1 MESEI
6 MTINEFLFD
15 LPLYHRV
22 LGEDNKDLINFI
34 INGRRERHEVD
45 GYNPIEECESTFVL
59 FCSIYDTVQNSLGN
73 TSLEVNYVSGKS
85 KKFDTYEVILRCK
98 RYNTFLH
105 YLVHIEYEDPEDY
118 YEDKQIKYISK
129 VGQYPSV
136 ADFHIGQ
143 VHKYD
148 KVLSKDKMRE
158 FTKAIGLAANGI
170 GIGSFVYLRRIFE
183 HLVSEAFEKAISEND
198 EFDADA
204 FSKAKMNNKIQM
216 LSGYLPDFLVE
227 NYSIYGILSKGI
239 HELSEED
246 CKSYFSI
253 LRESIEMILDEKED
267 NRQKEMKKNN
277 IKKVLSQIT
286 REINN

>member
-1 MESEI
+1 
-6 MTINEFLFD
+6 MTLDDFL
-15 LPLYHRV
+15 LNSPLYAKV
-22 LGEDNKDLINFI
+22 SEEDGASDIIYSLYGINRYKTC
-34 INGRRERHEVD
+34 IN
-45 GYNPIEECESTFVL
+45 GYNPIDKCDTTFFL
-59 FCSIYDTVQNSLGN
+59 YYGLGSIKSSNKNINDITYHSNIISHYDTN
-73 TSLEVNYVSGKS
+73 EVIFICSRYETLFHFLIHIEVYDS
-85 KKFDTYEVILRCK
+85 KKI
-98 RYNTFLH
+98 
-105 YLVHIEYEDPEDY
+105 
-118 YEDKQIKYISK
+118 ISK

-267 NRQKEMKKNN
+267 NRQKEMKKDN

>member
-1 MESEI
+1 
-6 MTINEFLFD
+6 MTLDDFL
-15 LPLYHRV
+15 LNTPLYAKV
-22 LGEDNKDLINFI
+22 SEEDGASDIIYSLYGINRYKTC
-34 INGRRERHEVD
+34 IN
-45 GYNPIEECESTFVL
+45 GYNPIDKCDTTFFL
-59 FCSIYDTVQNSLGN
+59 YYGLGSIKSSNKNINDITYHSNIISHYDTN
-73 TSLEVNYVSGKS
+73 EVIFICSRYETLFHFLIHIEVYDS
-85 KKFDTYEVILRCK
+85 KKI
-98 RYNTFLH
+98 
-105 YLVHIEYEDPEDY
+105 
-118 YEDKQIKYISK
+118 ISK

-267 NRQKEMKKNN
+267 NRLKELKKDN
-277 IKKVLSQIT
+277 IKKALSQIT

>member
-1 MESEI
+1 VI
-6 MTINEFLFD
+6 
-15 LPLYHRV
+15 
-22 LGEDNKDLINFI
+22 FI
-34 INGRRERHEVD
+34 
-45 GYNPIEECESTFVL
+45 
-59 FCSIYDTVQNSLGN
+59 CS
-73 TSLEVNYVSGKS
+73 
-85 KKFDTYEVILRCK
+85 
-98 RYNTFLH
+98 RYNTLFHFLI
-105 YLVHIEYEDPEDY
+105 HIEVYDS
-118 YEDKQIKYISK
+118 KKIISK

-183 HLVSEAFEKAISEND
+183 HLVSESFEKAKSEND

-267 NRQKEMKKNN
+267 NRLKELKKDN
-277 IKKVLSQIT
+277 IKKALSQIT

>member
-6 MTINEFLFD
+6 MTLDDFL
-15 LPLYHRV
+15 LNTPLYAKV
-22 LGEDNKDLINFI
+22 SEEDGASDIIYSLYGINRYKTC
-34 INGRRERHEVD
+34 IN
-45 GYNPIEECESTFVL
+45 GYNPIDECDTTFFL
-59 FCSIYDTVQNSLGN
+59 YYGLGSIKSSNKNINDITYHPNIISHYDTH
-73 TSLEVNYVSGKS
+73 
-85 KKFDTYEVILRCK
+85 EVIFVCS
-98 RYNTFLH
+98 RYNTFFHFLI
-105 YLVHIEYEDPEDY
+105 HIEVYDS
-118 YEDKQIKYISK
+118 KKIISK

-136 ADFHIGQ
+136 ADFHISQ
-143 VHKYD
+143 IHKYD
-148 KVLSKDKMRE
+148 KVLPKDKMRE

-183 HLVSEAFEKAISEND
+183 HLVSEAFEKAKSEND

-267 NRQKEMKKNN
+267 NRLKELKKDN
-277 IKKVLSQIT
+277 IKKALSQIA

>member
-1 MESEI
+1 MTLDDFLLNTPLYAKVSEKDGASEI
-6 MTINEFLFD
+6 IYSLYGNNRYKTYIN
-15 LPLYHRV
+15 
-22 LGEDNKDLINFI
+22 
-34 INGRRERHEVD
+34 
-45 GYNPIEECESTFVL
+45 GYNPIDKCDTTFWL
-59 FCSIYDTVQNSLGN
+59 YYGLGSLLSYNNRDELSSYNHNKISNYDTH
-73 TSLEVNYVSGKS
+73 
-85 KKFDTYEVILRCK
+85 EVIFICS
-98 RYNTFLH
+98 RYNTLFH
-105 YLVHIEYEDPEDY
+105 FLVHIEESDS
-118 YEDKQIKYISK
+118 KQIISK

-267 NRQKEMKKNN
+267 NRLKELKKDN
-277 IKKVLSQIT
+277 IKKALSQIT

>member
-1 MESEI
+1 
-6 MTINEFLFD
+6 MTLDDFL
-15 LPLYHRV
+15 LNTPLYAKV
-22 LGEDNKDLINFI
+22 SEEDGASDIIYSLYGINRYKTC
-34 INGRRERHEVD
+34 IN
-45 GYNPIEECESTFVL
+45 GYNPIDECDTTFFL
-59 FCSIYDTVQNSLGN
+59 YYGLGSIKSSNKNINDITYHPNIISHYDTH
-73 TSLEVNYVSGKS
+73 
-85 KKFDTYEVILRCK
+85 EVIFVCS
-98 RYNTFLH
+98 RYNTFFHFLI
-105 YLVHIEYEDPEDY
+105 HIEVYDS
-118 YEDKQIKYISK
+118 KKIISK

-136 ADFHIGQ
+136 ADFHISQ
-143 VHKYD
+143 IHKYD
-148 KVLSKDKMRE
+148 KVLPKDKMRE

-183 HLVSEAFEKAISEND
+183 HLVSEAFEKAKSEND

-267 NRQKEMKKNN
+267 NRLKELKKDN
-277 IKKVLSQIT
+277 IKKALSQIA

>member
-6 MTINEFLFD
+6 MTLDDFL
-15 LPLYHRV
+15 LNTPLYAKV
-22 LGEDNKDLINFI
+22 SEEDGASDIIYSLYGINRYKTC
-34 INGRRERHEVD
+34 IN
-45 GYNPIEECESTFVL
+45 GYNPIDECDTTFL
-59 FCSIYDTVQNSLGN
+59 LYYGLGSIKSSNKNINDITYHPNIISHYDTH
-73 TSLEVNYVSGKS
+73 
-85 KKFDTYEVILRCK
+85 EVIFVCS
-98 RYNTFLH
+98 RYNTLFHFLI
-105 YLVHIEYEDPEDY
+105 HIEVSDS
-118 YEDKQIKYISK
+118 KKIISK

-183 HLVSEAFEKAISEND
+183 HLVSEAFEKAKSEND
-198 EFDADA
+198 KFDTDS

-267 NRQKEMKKNN
+267 NRLKELKKDN
-277 IKKVLSQIT
+277 IKKALSQIA

>member
-6 MTINEFLFD
+6 MTLDDFL
-15 LPLYHRV
+15 LNTPLYAKV
-22 LGEDNKDLINFI
+22 SEEDGASDIIYSLYGINRYKTC
-34 INGRRERHEVD
+34 IN
-45 GYNPIEECESTFVL
+45 GYNPIDECDTTFFL
-59 FCSIYDTVQNSLGN
+59 YYGLGSIKSSNKNINDITYHPNIISHYDTH
-73 TSLEVNYVSGKS
+73 
-85 KKFDTYEVILRCK
+85 EVIFVCS
-98 RYNTFLH
+98 RYNTFFHFLI
-105 YLVHIEYEDPEDY
+105 HIEVYDS
-118 YEDKQIKYISK
+118 KKIISK

-136 ADFHIGQ
+136 ADFHISQ
-143 VHKYD
+143 IHKYD
-148 KVLSKDKMRE
+148 KVLPKDKMRE

-267 NRQKEMKKNN
+267 NRLKKLKKDN
-277 IKKVLSQIT
+277 IKKALSQIT

>member
-6 MTINEFLFD
+6 MTLDDFL
-15 LPLYHRV
+15 LNSPLYAKV
-22 LGEDNKDLINFI
+22 SEEDGASDIIYSLYGINRYKTC
-34 INGRRERHEVD
+34 IN
-45 GYNPIEECESTFVL
+45 GYNPIDKCDTTFFL
-59 FCSIYDTVQNSLGN
+59 YYGLGSIKSSNKNINDITYHSNIISHYDTN
-73 TSLEVNYVSGKS
+73 EVIFICSRYETLFHFLIHIEVYDS
-85 KKFDTYEVILRCK
+85 KKI
-98 RYNTFLH
+98 
-105 YLVHIEYEDPEDY
+105 
-118 YEDKQIKYISK
+118 ISK

-267 NRQKEMKKNN
+267 NRQKEMKKDN